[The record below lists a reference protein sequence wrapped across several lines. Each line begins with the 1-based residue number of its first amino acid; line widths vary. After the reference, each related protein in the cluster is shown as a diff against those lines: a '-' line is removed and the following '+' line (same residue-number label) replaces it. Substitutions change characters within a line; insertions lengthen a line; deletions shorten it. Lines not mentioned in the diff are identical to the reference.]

1 MSLAILSRSIQLG
14 NLSAN
19 LLVHTRLKL
28 WAVAQDKEDLEPD
41 KHRGEEERLEESVEE
56 RRGASLKGTMAN
68 ELGNPGQDVD
78 THSDLQGLFG
88 VLQAHV
94 AREGSAADAKRGKD
108 EACDGLE
115 QQIKY
120 SIGDC
125 NDGAEV
131 EIKIRN

>member
-1 MSLAILSRSIQLG
+1 MKFWT
-14 NLSAN
+14 
-19 LLVHTRLKL
+19 VT
-28 WAVAQDKEDLEPD
+28 QDKENLKPD

-56 RRGASLKGTMAN
+56 RRGASLKGTMTN
-68 ELGNPGQDVD
+68 ELGNPGQDVNTD
-78 THSDLQGLFG
+78 GDLQGLYG

-94 AREGSAADAKRGKD
+94 ARKGSAANAKRGKD
-108 EACDGLE
+108 EACNGLK

-131 EIKIRN
+131 EIKVGN